1 MKLALFCFALTLAA
15 LAAQDVTFKATTAL
29 VRVDAQAID
38 ATGQVVP
45 NLTSEDFRVLD
56 QGAPQTLVN
65 FSFDVE
71 PLDLILLF
79 DTSSGMK
86 DKVHSMLRATEL
98 GFHELKQGD
107 RVSVMAYSPGS
118 RVAQRF
124 TPNLG
129 DVNDAI
135 LLKVISGSFSGGA
148 RIERAAE
155 DAALQFR
162 SEPAT
167 HRKRAIVAI
176 TDKAES
182 DRAGAAAAVREL
194 WDSNAVFS
202 ELIVNKGGQTRL
214 LDAGAS
220 SIVDRTGGA
229 AIAAGVPGEAF
240 QKSVH
245 YVRSGYTM
253 YYSQPDAAPGSERS
267 VKVELSPDAARRFPN
282 VRVRARSGYVIPLT
296 Q

>member
-1 MKLALFCFALTLAA
+1 MLLLFFLAA
-15 LAAQDVTFKATTAL
+15 LCAQDVTFRASTSL
-29 VRVDAQAID
+29 VRIDAEAID
-38 ATGQVVP
+38 ASGQVVP
-45 NLTSEDFRVLD
+45 NLKAEDFRVSD
-56 QGAPQTLVN
+56 QGAPQTLTD

-86 DKVHSMLRATEL
+86 EKIHSILRATEL
-98 GFHELKQGD
+98 GFHELRQGD
-107 RVSVMAYSPGS
+107 RVCVMAYSAES
-118 RVAQRF
+118 RVARAF
-124 TPNLG
+124 TGDLG
-129 DVNDAI
+129 AVNDAI
-135 LLKVISGSFSGGA
+135 LLGVVSGGFGGGA
-148 RIERAAE
+148 RIEKAAAQ
-155 DAALQFR
+155 AALQFR
-162 SEPAT
+162 SEPAS

-182 DRAGAAAAVREL
+182 DRAGALAAIHEL

-202 ELIVNKGGQTRL
+202 ELIIGKGGLTRL
-214 LDAGAS
+214 LDAGAA

-253 YYSQPDAAPGSERS
+253 YYPQPDAAPGSERS
-267 VKVELSPDAARRFPN
+267 VKVELSPDAARRFPG
-282 VRVRARSGYVIPLT
+282 VRVRARAGYVVPGT
-296 Q
+296 H